1 MKGIIIAEKILI
13 LAKSGSGKST
23 SIRNLDPE
31 TTMVIQPKK
40 KRLPFP
46 HKDWK
51 KWDKDSATGSI
62 FQINTFSGIK
72 AVLTKMEEVG
82 KKTIIIDDFV
92 YVLADRVMADV
103 ETKGFEKWT
112 QLAVDFNDLMNHID
126 DMHED
131 IRVYIMTHT
140 DEDDVGRVKMKTA
153 GKLID
158 NLLTPEGMF
167 TIVLGMAKTDSGSFF
182 ITNGSSMTPYKS
194 PMEMWKDKQIPND
207 LKSVDDRIVEF
218 YGIEN

>member
-1 MKGIIIAEKILI
+1 MAEKILI

-23 SIRNLDPE
+23 SIRTMDPE

-51 KWDKDSATGSI
+51 KWDKKTQSGSI

-72 AVLTKMEEVG
+72 SVLTKMEEVG

-103 ETKGFEKWT
+103 DITGFTKWT
-112 QLAVDFNDLMNHID
+112 ELAVDFNDLMTHID
-126 DMHED
+126 NMNED

-140 DEDDVGRVKMKTA
+140 DEDDIGRIKMKTA

-158 NLLTPEGMF
+158 NLLTPEGLF
-167 TIVLGMAKTDSGSFF
+167 TIVLGMVKSDAGSFF
-182 ITNGSSMTPYKS
+182 ITNGTSMTPYKS

-207 LKSVDDRIVEF
+207 LKAVDDRIVEF
-218 YGIEN
+218 YDIKD

>member
-1 MKGIIIAEKILI
+1 MAEKILI
-13 LAKSGSGKST
+13 LAKSGTGKST
-23 SIRNLDPE
+23 SLRTLDPK
-31 TTMVIQPKK
+31 TTMIIQPKK

-51 KWDKDSATGSI
+51 KWNKDSATGSI

-82 KKTIIIDDFV
+82 KKVIVIDDFV
-92 YVLADRVMADV
+92 YVLADRVMSDIDI
-103 ETKGFEKWT
+103 KGFDKWT
-112 QLAVDFNDLMNHID
+112 ELAADFNDLMNHID
-126 DMHED
+126 NMHED

-140 DEDDVGRVKMKTA
+140 DEDDVGRIKMKTA

-167 TIVLGMAKTDSGSFF
+167 TIVLGMAKDDSGSFF

-194 PMEMWKDKQIPND
+194 PMEMWDEKQIPND
-207 LKSVDDRIVEF
+207 LKAVDDRICEF
-218 YGIEN
+218 YDIK

>member
-1 MKGIIIAEKILI
+1 MAEKILI

-23 SIRNLDPE
+23 SIRNLDPK

-51 KWDKDSATGSI
+51 KWDKESSTGSI

-72 AVLTKMEEVG
+72 AVLTKMEQVG

-103 ETKGFEKWT
+103 DITGFS
-112 QLAVDFNDLMNHID
+112 
-126 DMHED
+126 
-131 IRVYIMTHT
+131 Y
-140 DEDDVGRVKMKTA
+140 
-153 GKLID
+153 
-158 NLLTPEGMF
+158 
-167 TIVLGMAKTDSGSFF
+167 
-182 ITNGSSMTPYKS
+182 
-194 PMEMWKDKQIPND
+194 KQIAA
-207 LKSVDDRIVEF
+207 
-218 YGIEN
+218 

>member
-46 HKDWK
+46 HKNWK
-51 KWDKDSATGSI
+51 KWDKDSQSGSI

-112 QLAVDFNDLMNHID
+112 QLAVEFNDLMNHID
-126 DMHED
+126 NMHED

-140 DEDDVGRVKMKTA
+140 DEDDTGRIKMKTA

-167 TIVLGMAKTDSGSFF
+167 TIVLGMTKTDSGSFF

-194 PMEMWKDKQIPND
+194 PMDMWKDKQIPND
-207 LKSVDDRIVEF
+207 LKEVDDRIVEF
-218 YGIEN
+218 YGIED

>member
-1 MKGIIIAEKILI
+1 MAEKILI

-23 SIRNLDPE
+23 SIRTMDPK

-51 KWDKDSATGSI
+51 RWDKDKAEGSI
-62 FQINTFSGIK
+62 FQINTFDGIK

-103 ETKGFEKWT
+103 DTKGFEKWT
-112 QLAVDFNDLMNHID
+112 ELAVDFNNLMTHID
-126 DMHED
+126 NMHED

-140 DEDDVGRVKMKTA
+140 DEDDIGRIKMKTA

-194 PMEMWKDKQIPND
+194 PMDMWKDKQIPND
-207 LKSVDDRIVEF
+207 LKAVDDRIVEF
-218 YGIEN
+218 YDIKD

>member
-1 MKGIIIAEKILI
+1 MAEKILI

-31 TTMVIQPKK
+31 KTMVIQPKK

-46 HKDWK
+46 HKNWK
-51 KWDKDSATGSI
+51 KWDKDSQSGSI

-92 YVLADRVMADV
+92 YILADRVMADV
-103 ETKGFEKWT
+103 DITGFAKWT
-112 QLAVDFNDLMNHID
+112 ELAVDFNDLMNHID
-126 DMHED
+126 NMHED

-140 DEDDVGRVKMKTA
+140 DEDENGRVKMKTA

-207 LKSVDDRIVEF
+207 LRAVDDRIIEF
-218 YGIEN
+218 YDIKD